1 MLCSGA
7 LRSSGN
13 VVVPSLSNVVLCV
26 FDVIFNFLF
35 IFPSRHVAVCGV
47 EVLVPGLGLGVR
59 GAALGSMVS
68 EVAVAAFLLWFVFR
82 RSAVL
87 RLSHERG
94 SFLPRREC
102 LGRAV
107 RISLPM
113 GVQHVVMTS
122 AQVVSTTIVAPLGK
136 MSIAANSF
144 GITAESI
151 CYMPGYGIAD
161 AAQTLVGQSL
171 GAGRHHLMR
180 GFARVAVIMGM
191 VVMGGMGVVLYA
203 GAPFMM
209 GLLSPVGEIQSLGV
223 EALRIEAWAEPMF
236 AAAIVCYGVFVGAGD
251 TLKPCVM
258 NLISMW
264 LVRLTLAWWLAP
276 QHGLAGVWVAMC
288 AELCFRGLIFLIRL
302 KWGKWDG
309 VAAAAPSK

>member
-1 MLCSGA
+1 MTTLQDTPRASRPHIGLFGRRNSGK
-7 LRSSGN
+7 SSLMN
-13 VVVPSLSNVVLCV
+13 
-26 FDVIFNFLF
+26 
-35 IFPSRHVAVCGV
+35 A
-47 EVLVPGLGLGVR
+47 
-59 GAALGSMVS
+59 
-68 EVAVAAFLLWFVFR
+68 
-82 RSAVL
+82 
-87 RLSHERG
+87 
-94 SFLPRREC
+94 
-102 LGRAV
+102 
-107 RISLPM
+107 
-113 GVQHVVMTS
+113 
-122 AQVVSTTIVAPLGK
+122 
-136 MSIAANSF
+136 
-144 GITAESI
+144 
-151 CYMPGYGIAD
+151 
-161 AAQTLVGQSL
+161 LVGQSL

-251 TLKPCVM
+251 TLMPCVM

-276 QHGLAGVWVAMC
+276 QYGLAGVWVAMC